1 MSAMPDVDDDPPIK
15 TRRMEPDDEFELLKA
30 RARSLARR
38 HGRLA
43 MAVTLTALAAF
54 GLGIMVSRRRM
65 RQSVGQRLRAALP
78 DAVRD
83 LPDDLAEQLKHLRSV
98 ARNL

>member
-1 MSAMPDVDDDPPIK
+1 MSEMPDVDDDPPIK
-15 TRRMEPDDEFELLKA
+15 THRVEPDNEFELLKA

-38 HGRLA
+38 HGRVAL
-43 MAVTLTALAAF
+43 AVTLTALAAF
-54 GLGIMVSRRRM
+54 GVGIIVSRRRM

-78 DAVRD
+78 DVVRD
-83 LPDDLAEQLKHLRSV
+83 LPDDLAEQLNRLRSV